1 MTTKQQARSNAITY
15 ASSGEVVT
23 PEVQTIVNVCRPIEA
38 QGYAPVPTQ
47 GDRLPIYILGAL
59 IAAVLVM
66 FGINAMD
73 GDKRQLQA
81 ENAKL
86 EAQQSAIAGCIRGVT
101 GQ

>member
-1 MTTKQQARSNAITY
+1 MTTREQTKPNTITY
-15 ASSGEVVT
+15 TQPGQVVT
-23 PEVQTIVNVCRPIEA
+23 PEVQTIVNVCRPLEA